1 VVSARRA
8 RPAKAIEGEAWRPA
22 QGDVCWADLGDPVGS
37 EPGFRRPV
45 LVVQGNAFNRSA
57 IGTVLC
63 VPLTSNLR
71 WASAPGNV
79 ELSPR
84 ESGLEKPSVANVSQL
99 TALDRGVF
107 VAFVG
112 RVSAAKLDLVLRG
125 IDCVLGRGS

>member
-1 VVSARRA
+1 MSTKRSRAARTA
-8 RPAKAIEGEAWRPA
+8 EAAAWRPA
-22 QGDVCWADLGDPVGS
+22 QGDVCWADLGEPVGS

-45 LVVQGNAFNRSA
+45 LIVQGNAFNRSA

-71 WASAPGNV
+71 WAAAPGNV

-84 ESGLEKPSVANVSQL
+84 ESGLEKESVANVSQL
-99 TALDRGVF
+99 SALDRGML

-125 IDCVLGRGS
+125 IDQVLGRGA

>member
-1 VVSARRA
+1 VSARPA

-22 QGDVCWADLGDPVGS
+22 QGDVCWADLGEPVGS
-37 EPGFRRPV
+37 EPGFRMPV
-45 LVVQGNAFNRSA
+45 LIVQGNAFNRSA

-63 VPLTSNLR
+63 VPLTSDLR
-71 WASAPGNV
+71 WVRAPGNV

-84 ESGLEKPSVANVSQL
+84 ESGLEKASVANVSQL
-99 TALDRGVF
+99 TALDRGVL

-125 IDCVLGRGS
+125 IDQVLGRGA